1 MAFSIQ
7 KLIELED
14 SSSIMVE
21 TRQKAVK
28 HALQRYRDGKSSPEE
43 KAALIQAMKI
53 YRTIAKDGKARVYNE
68 LLCFY
73 FAENP
78 LDSYKT
84 AARFNINRRT
94 LFKDIDKGVKDLTV
108 ILYGI
113 GGVELLTEEESPAF
127 IKAKLQEA
135 IAKKLTEEFGR
146 R

>member
-43 KAALIQAMKI
+43 KAALIQAMKT

-135 IAKKLTEEFGR
+135 ITKKLTKEFGR

>member
-43 KAALIQAMKI
+43 KAALIQAMKT

-68 LLCFY
+68 LLCLY

-135 IAKKLTEEFGR
+135 ITKKLTEEFGR